1 MLICWF
7 LQTEIVGMSLSTVT
21 QLWVRY
27 VFFAP
32 GKLEFEC
39 IAIRVT

>member
-7 LQTEIVGMSLSTVT
+7 LQTEIVGMRPSTVA
-21 QLWVRY
+21 QLGVRY
-27 VFFAP
+27 VFFAL
-32 GKLEFEC
+32 GKLELKC